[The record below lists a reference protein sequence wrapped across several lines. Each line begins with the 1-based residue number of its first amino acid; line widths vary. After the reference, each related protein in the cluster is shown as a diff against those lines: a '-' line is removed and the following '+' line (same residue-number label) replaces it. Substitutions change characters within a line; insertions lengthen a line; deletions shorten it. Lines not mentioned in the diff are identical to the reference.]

1 MLVYLP
7 LFNTHWVRSIMTRR
21 HVLLPVACQT
31 LCGHEERKWMLRL
44 EWGRTNTSYESLGRE
59 YETDKTGRKER
70 IKENLRGRKTKR
82 IKA

>member
-1 MLVYLP
+1 
-7 LFNTHWVRSIMTRR
+7 
-21 HVLLPVACQT
+21 
-31 LCGHEERKWMLRL
+31 MLRL